1 MKSYIRASLLIVSVI
16 FALYGL
22 GFIFNPQVVHGMLS
36 PGTYDPAT
44 SGVIAAFLLALSLIF
59 LFEAQ
64 DPLTDRVQGL
74 ALALAMLGIALVLGI
89 LNGGWIKVNG
99 ATLFSVIITLGM
111 SIYLFIVESESV
123 TASVA
128 ASSRTSGTSAA
139 PAAVSAPKKAKKK
152 SKPPVKK
159 AKPAAK
165 KKTSKKKAKKKA
177 KKKR

>member
-44 SGVIAAFLLALSLIF
+44 SGLIAAFLLAMSLIF

-89 LNGGWIKVNG
+89 LNGGWVKVNG
-99 ATLFSVIITLGM
+99 VTLFSVIITLGM

-128 ASSRTSGTSAA
+128 SSRTSGTSAA
-139 PAAVSAPKKAKKK
+139 PAAVSTPKQVKKK

>member
-1 MKSYIRASLLIVSVI
+1 MKSYIRVSLLIVSAI

-22 GFIFNPQVVHGMLS
+22 GFIFNPQTVHDLLS

-44 SGVIAAFLLALSLIF
+44 SGLIAALLLGLSLMF

-99 ATLFSVIITLGM
+99 ATLFSLIMTLGM
-111 SIYLFIVESESV
+111 SIYLFIVQSESV

-128 ASSRTSGTSAA
+128 AKSAA
-139 PAAVSAPKKAKKK
+139 TAPIPKQAKKK
-152 SKPPVKK
+152 TKPSAVKK

>member
-1 MKSYIRASLLIVSVI
+1 MKSYIRASLLIVSAI

-22 GFIFNPQVVHGMLS
+22 GFIFNPQAVHDLLS

-44 SGVIAAFLLALSLIF
+44 SGLVAAFLLGMSLMF

-89 LNGGWIKVNG
+89 LNGGWIKANG
-99 ATLFSVIITLGM
+99 TTLFSVILTLGM

-128 ASSRTSGTSAA
+128 TTSRTSGATVSTS
-139 PAAVSAPKKAKKK
+139 SPKKAKKK

-159 AKPAAK
+159 TKPAAK
-165 KKTSKKKAKKKA
+165 KKTSKKKATKKA

>member
-1 MKSYIRASLLIVSVI
+1 MKSYIRVSLLIVSAI

-22 GFIFNPQVVHGMLS
+22 GFIFNPQTVHDLLS

-44 SGVIAAFLLALSLIF
+44 SGLIAALLLGLSLMF

-99 ATLFSVIITLGM
+99 ATLFSLIMTLGM
-111 SIYLFIVESESV
+111 SIYLFIVQSESV

-128 ASSRTSGTSAA
+128 AKSAA
-139 PAAVSAPKKAKKK
+139 TAPIPKQAKKK
-152 SKPPVKK
+152 TKSSAVKK

>member
-1 MKSYIRASLLIVSVI
+1 MKSYIRVSLLIVSAI

-22 GFIFNPQVVHGMLS
+22 GFIFNPQTVHNLLS

-44 SGVIAAFLLALSLIF
+44 SGLIAALLLGLSLMF

-99 ATLFSVIITLGM
+99 ATLFSLIMTLGM
-111 SIYLFIVESESV
+111 SIYLFIVQSESV

-128 ASSRTSGTSAA
+128 AKSAA
-139 PAAVSAPKKAKKK
+139 TAPIPKQAKKK
-152 SKPPVKK
+152 TKSSAVKK

>member
-1 MKSYIRASLLIVSVI
+1 MKSYIRASLLIVSAI

-22 GFIFNPQVVHGMLS
+22 GFIFNPQVVHDLLS
-36 PGTYDPAT
+36 PGTQDPAT
-44 SGVIAAFLLALSLIF
+44 SGLVAAFLLGMSLMF

-111 SIYLFIVESESV
+111 SIYLFIVQSESV

-128 ASSRTSGTSAA
+128 ATSKPSASSVRPTSS
-139 PAAVSAPKKAKKK
+139 SAPKQAKKK
-152 SKPPVKK
+152 SASAAKK
-159 AKPAAK
+159 ATPSR
-165 KKTSKKKAKKKA
+165 KKTSKKKVAKKA

>member
-1 MKSYIRASLLIVSVI
+1 MKSYIRASLLIVSAI
-16 FALYGL
+16 FAVYGL
-22 GFIFNPQVVHGMLS
+22 GFIFNPQVVHDLLS

-44 SGVIAAFLLALSLIF
+44 SGLVAAFLFGMSLMF

-99 ATLFSVIITLGM
+99 TTLFSVIITLGM
-111 SIYLFIVESESV
+111 SIYLFIVQSESV

-128 ASSRTSGTSAA
+128 ATSKRSGTSAT
-139 PAAVSAPKKAKKK
+139 PSSVSAPKKAKKK
-152 SKPPVKK
+152 STSATKK
-159 AKPAAK
+159 ATPAR
-165 KKTSKKKAKKKA
+165 KKTSKKQAKKKA